1 MPCCNPGRYLLSVS
15 ERSGGFRKMPRS
27 ALFRTVEKSKI
38 VIMIHP
44 QSADSG
50 GVTHGDYRVLDS
62 ILQGL
67 VDEYHRKTE

>member
-1 MPCCNPGRYLLSVS
+1 
-15 ERSGGFRKMPRS
+15 MPRP
-27 ALFRTVEKSKI
+27 ALFRTVEKSII